1 MTEDDQRS
9 FLLMDERENLQVN
22 LNLLVQ
28 LLVIHVNNV
37 TSYCCGLQHGRQH
50 GDLLLVKTVQSSVL
64 SHD

>member
-28 LLVIHVNNV
+28 LLVIYVNNV
-37 TSYCCGLQHGRQH
+37 TCYGFV
-50 GDLLLVKTVQSSVL
+50 DSSMREITFW
-64 SHD
+64 